1 MPRARARKTT
11 VRKTKSAKKE
21 EKNVENES
29 IVEET
34 VEETMNDTDDQK
46 MENQSEDASIDTDAN
61 QIEES
66 EHNGFEVQEEDL
78 KEENKVQEEDDDF
91 DEDEMEIKDEINP
104 SESKNETSSN
114 VSDKSSPTSKKDSR
128 NESRRHRHDS
138 QEKEIK
144 DKDYDES
151 YFKRMHKRAMGKFHD
166 PTDKELFT
174 DNIQKNLKNKEMK
187 LIRYEYSASCIV
199 WLIENIDDLAQTR
212 KLIEKIIPEEI
223 EEKYISNRNVCSVLE
238 CIMDLVFKK
247 LTREKD
253 FETENSKWIIK
264 WLDSLAK
271 TVIENINP
279 LLTSATDS
287 GDHILILLI
296 EILGGIRT
304 GRHWNRKKLR
314 FVGGEKINLEEIIKE
329 DFALKEIPPQ
339 FKHHLKRLTKI
350 VILDSNDKKIK
361 DIIFTRCTNLS
372 QYLLFILRVR
382 YSELCQMVVKK
393 LIEIVF
399 ESDDTRD
406 FICQSASGAYI
417 VEILLLVASESRLSK
432 IWTKHIKSNLKPFW
446 QHEIS
451 HFIIQRMIDAIKE
464 ANLFTD
470 VSQELF
476 PCLEE
481 VFKCNRP
488 AIGVCLAKACR
499 YHQTLQNEFVTAIC
513 KAFDCDSSKNKQID
527 VVSKILFFEHQFQKP
542 TRNRENNYSIWLYG
556 SLMLQHMFYYAKTY
570 KISKSLLALQPYNL
584 IKICIDRSGSHLIES
599 FLNSSTVELKYK
611 SEFVERSLFETFSGP
626 FWFSNTRQYIE
637 TIE

>member
-166 PTDKELFT
+166 PTDK
-174 DNIQKNLKNKEMK
+174 
-187 LIRYEYSASCIV
+187 
-199 WLIENIDDLAQTR
+199 
-212 KLIEKIIPEEI
+212 
-223 EEKYISNRNVCSVLE
+223 
-238 CIMDLVFKK
+238 
-247 LTREKD
+247 
-253 FETENSKWIIK
+253 
-264 WLDSLAK
+264 
-271 TVIENINP
+271 
-279 LLTSATDS
+279 
-287 GDHILILLI
+287 
-296 EILGGIRT
+296 
-304 GRHWNRKKLR
+304 
-314 FVGGEKINLEEIIKE
+314 GEKINLEEIIKE

-372 QYLLFILRVR
+372 QYLLFILR
-382 YSELCQMVVKK
+382 
-393 LIEIVF
+393 
-399 ESDDTRD
+399 
-406 FICQSASGAYI
+406 
-417 VEILLLVASESRLSK
+417 
-432 IWTKHIKSNLKPFW
+432 
-446 QHEIS
+446 
-451 HFIIQRMIDAIKE
+451 
-464 ANLFTD
+464 FTD

-611 SEFVERSLFETFSGP
+611 SEFVERYKF
-626 FWFSNTRQYIE
+626 Y
-637 TIE
+637 